1 MIVIGL
7 TGGMASGKS
16 TVAKYIRDL
25 GIAVFDADVEAK
37 NVVEPGTTG
46 LKKVVETFGE
56 EYLEN
61 GALNRNKLAQLVFS
75 NPGELQKL
83 NAIVH
88 GEVWAGA
95 ENFIAAAKNRGDKV
109 VVLDVPLLVRCG
121 WHKRVDKVWAVTIP
135 YEEQIKRA
143 MARNGMSEDM
153 AKKRLATQI
162 SNEELHKYA
171 DVVIDNSG
179 TMEQTFAAVEKEL
192 TSVNREQ

>member
-25 GIAVFDADVEAK
+25 GIAVFDADVEAR
-37 NVVEPGTTG
+37 NIVAPGTVC
-46 LKKVVETFGE
+46 LKKIVETFGA
-56 EYLEN
+56 EYLEK
-61 GALNRNKLAQLVFS
+61 GALNREKLAQLVFN
-75 NPGELQKL
+75 NPGELKKL

-95 ENFIAAAKNRGDKV
+95 EKFTDTAKNRGDRV
-109 VVLDVPLLVRCG
+109 VVLDVPLLVQCG
-121 WHKRVDKVWAVTIP
+121 WYKRVDKVWVVTIP
-135 YEEQIKRA
+135 YVEQIKRA

-171 DVVIDNSG
+171 DVVIDNGG
-179 TMEQTFAAVEKEL
+179 TMEQTFAEVEKEL
-192 TSVNREQ
+192 GKILNP

>member
-1 MIVIGL
+1 MMVIGL

-16 TVAKYIRDL
+16 TVAKYIRGL

-37 NVVEPGTTG
+37 NAVAPGTVC
-46 LKKVVETFGE
+46 LQKIAETFGE
-56 EYLEN
+56 EYLDN
-61 GALNRNKLAQLVFS
+61 GALNREKLAQLVFN

-83 NAIVH
+83 NAMVH
-88 GEVWAGA
+88 GEVWARA
-95 ENFIAAAKNRGDKV
+95 ENFIATAKNRGDKI
-109 VVLDVPLLVRCG
+109 VVLDVPLLVQCG
-121 WHKRVDKVWAVTIP
+121 WYKRVDRVWVVTIP
-135 YEEQIKRA
+135 YVEQIKRA

-179 TMEQTFAAVEKEL
+179 TMEQTFVAVEKEL
-192 TSVNREQ
+192 GKIQN